1 MIAQQREMHAAKLD
15 QTLDFRSVTRGA
27 PRFKAKN

>member
-1 MIAQQREMHAAKLD
+1 MIAQQREMHAAQLD
-15 QTLDFRSVTRGA
+15 QILDFRAVTCFP

>member
-15 QTLDFRSVTRGA
+15 QILNFRPITRGA
-27 PRFKAKN
+27 LRFKAKN